1 MLVPALRL
9 VFPFSCSQD
18 GLSHI
23 DERARK
29 FLVAISS
36 NYKSTVDK
44 VIKDR
49 YLQLFSETLG
59 IISYFKKLY
68 TSNDIEQVIMEIQ
81 NIFLSEPPALLD
93 KCKPHLA
100 QFLAG
105 LVHMEISESDDD
117 AKSCAVWELYHL
129 LLKERHWALSHLAI
143 TAFGYFASRTRCN
156 KLWRFV
162 PEDAALSYDIVSG
175 VESDQQRFMV
185 EFGKFL
191 KKEIA
196 LLTLEPSP
204 EQLDLLG
211 REGFVLKQ
219 MVQKISAT
227 AEEREKCEIMDV
239 DHKNQSNKKRKLPD
253 GISRGVELLKNGL
266 KIIGDGL
273 SQWQLNDFD
282 TTELHVK
289 YLTQFSQLE
298 DVITHFE
305 ELTGSGEVCSS
316 SMQSNS
322 RA

>member
-49 YLQLFSETLG
+49 FLQLFSETLG
-59 IISYFKKLY
+59 IISYLKKLY
-68 TSNDIEQVIMEIQ
+68 TSNAIEQVIMEIQ

-143 TAFGYFASRTRCN
+143 TAFGYFASHTRCN

-298 DVITHFE
+298 DVITNFE